1 MSMISD
7 MTYLNVRHQLPSIGI
22 RQQHAKTLEAGFEP
36 AVIHTTNREPVADVA
51 ASQVKVNIDTYEC
64 RKQYGF
70 LNNADFRAKIAQ
82 EGLSNAQEVTSK
94 HARQGWDLARNG
106 ARSGV
111 KPDIQAIRSEVKSI
125 CNVWPTW
132 TVKTMP
138 PPTFTVEKSEIKG
151 QMDPGT
157 FKCDINPTAN
167 AKIRLQPGSAETYL
181 KDKGFINR
189 WVTKGYIDTQ
199 A

>member
-7 MTYLNVRHQLPSIGI
+7 MTYLNVRHQLGI

-51 ASQVKVNIDTYEC
+51 ASQVKVNIDTYQC

-125 CNVWPTW
+125 CNVWPT
-132 TVKTMP
+132 
-138 PPTFTVEKSEIKG
+138 FTVEKSEIKG

-157 FKCDINPTAN
+157 FKCDINPTAT
-167 AKIRLQPGSAETYL
+167 AKIRLQPGSAETYI
-181 KDKGFINR
+181 KDKGFINC